1 MKNTNLII
9 GKINSGKTM
18 GILFNEFK
26 KSIANK
32 ENLFILDEKEE
43 YYKTFKQ
50 ELDNNG
56 YKVYVLNLKDTSK
69 SNSFN
74 SLMVP
79 YNYYKNGNI
88 DKAIESITE
97 LGLEI
102 FKTDNSNIDPFWENS
117 AADYFTALTLILFK
131 EASIKEIN
139 LGSIQTMI
147 TLGSHKIED
156 TFVIKKYFNN
166 LDINDII
173 YKVGSSVVY
182 APMETRESIISV
194 MKQKLNTY
202 CLMEQLLNNLCG
214 NDIDLTNIQSKTA
227 IFVINKLGLNSI
239 SNIMINQL
247 VNTNIEMTY
256 YLDNIDNVPLILELK
271 NMLDSKLKVYVAT
284 RNKEE
289 FMSKYGKTII
299 DCFENIVE
307 NKEVDEYTEV
317 GSYNEYPTSK
327 KNEVKYFNIEEYVTN
342 NL

>member
-1 MKNTNLII
+1 MTNLII
-9 GKINSGKTM
+9 GKINSGKTR

-26 KSIANK
+26 ESIANK

-43 YYKTFKQ
+43 YYKTFKK
-50 ELDNNG
+50 ELDDNG
-56 YKVYVLNLKDTSK
+56 YKVYVLNLKDTPK

-74 SLMVP
+74 PLMVP
-79 YNYYKNGNI
+79 YNYYKNGNV
-88 DKAIESITE
+88 DKVIESITE

-131 EASIKEIN
+131 EASVKEIN

-147 TLGSHKIED
+147 ALGSNKIDD

-173 YKVGSSVVY
+173 YKSGSSVVY

-202 CLMEQLLNNLCG
+202 CLREQLLNNLCG
-214 NDIDLTNIQSKTA
+214 NDIDLMNIESKTA
-227 IFVINKLGLNSI
+227 IFVINKLGLNNI

-256 YLDNIDNVPLILELK
+256 YLDNIDNMPFILELK
-271 NMLDSKLKVYVAT
+271 NMLDSKLKVYVVT
-284 RNKEE
+284 RNKEK
-289 FMSKYGKTII
+289 FVSKYGKTII

-307 NKEVDEYTEV
+307 NKEVTEYNEI
-317 GSYNEYPTSK
+317 GNYNEYLISK
-327 KNEVKYFNIEEYVTN
+327 KNEVEYFNIEEYVTN

>member
-1 MKNTNLII
+1 MTNLII
-9 GKINSGKTM
+9 GKINSGKTR

-43 YYKTFKQ
+43 YYKTFKK
-50 ELDNNG
+50 ELDDNG

-74 SLMVP
+74 PLMVP

-147 TLGSHKIED
+147 TLGSRNIED

-173 YKVGSSVVY
+173 YKAGSSVVY

-202 CLMEQLLNNLCG
+202 CLREQLLNNLCG
-214 NDIDLTNIQSKTA
+214 NDIDLINIESKAA
-227 IFVINKLGLNSI
+227 IFVINKLGLNNI

-256 YLDNIDNVPLILELK
+256 YLDNIDNMPLILELK

-289 FMSKYGKTII
+289 FVSKYGKTII

-307 NKEVDEYTEV
+307 NKEVTEYNEIE
-317 GSYNEYPTSK
+317 SCNEYPIFK
-327 KNEVKYFNIEEYVTN
+327 KNEVEYFNIEEYIKN

>member
-1 MKNTNLII
+1 MTNLII
-9 GKINSGKTM
+9 GKINSGKTR

-43 YYKTFKQ
+43 YYKTFKKQ
-50 ELDNNG
+50 LDDNG

-74 SLMVP
+74 PLMVP

-139 LGSIQTMI
+139 LGSIQTMV
-147 TLGSHKIED
+147 TLGSRNIED

-173 YKVGSSVVY
+173 YKSGSSVVY

-194 MKQKLNTY
+194 MKQKLNSY
-202 CLMEQLLNNLCG
+202 CLREQLLNNLCG
-214 NDIDLTNIQSKTA
+214 NDIDLMNIESKTA
-227 IFVINKLGLNSI
+227 IFVINKLGLNNI

-256 YLDNIDNVPLILELK
+256 YLDNIDNMPLILELK
-271 NMLDSKLKVYVAT
+271 NMLDSKLKIYVAT

-289 FMSKYGKTII
+289 FVSKYGKTII

-307 NKEVDEYTEV
+307 NKEVTEYNEI
-317 GSYNEYPTSK
+317 GNYNEYPIFK
-327 KNEVKYFNIEEYVTN
+327 KNEVGYFNIEEYVTN